1 MEAIN
6 DSLAMSPLHPCV
18 ECGKRVQKNSKAVQ
32 CESCDKWCH
41 IRCGTRI
48 DATTYQQVVE
58 GNVDLFWF
66 CRVVKKVYL
75 SRNWNGHF
83 SCLIYHLA
91 YMFVKCKFGIK
102 RYSYPEVKWALQLTK
117 ML

>member
-48 DATTYQQVVE
+48 DATTYEQMVE

-66 CRVVKKVYL
+66 CRVAKKYIDLEIGMVI
-75 SRNWNGHF
+75 
-83 SCLIYHLA
+83 LIALA
-91 YMFVKCKFGIK
+91 FGLYV
-102 RYSYPEVKWALQLTK
+102 RQ
-117 ML
+117 M